1 MCIAYWVKVDTH
13 IYADWLGVRMCIYC
27 IGSGIRKY
35 CSENAVQLLYRS
47 YNALPAPN
55 ASIDTTPAILRL
67 LFLTCRAQINWYPD
81 TDTWYLPRPN
91 QVQFLIAIPDL
102 LFLTALVLD

>member
-1 MCIAYWVKVDTH
+1 MCIYVYLLYWVKVDTH
-13 IYADWLGVRMCIYC
+13 ICAYWSGVRLCIYC

-67 LFLTCRAQINWYPD
+67 LFLTLDLGAANLPLNWH
-81 TDTWYLPRPN
+81 
-91 QVQFLIAIPDL
+91 LIELCLGLD
-102 LFLTALVLD
+102 LFLR